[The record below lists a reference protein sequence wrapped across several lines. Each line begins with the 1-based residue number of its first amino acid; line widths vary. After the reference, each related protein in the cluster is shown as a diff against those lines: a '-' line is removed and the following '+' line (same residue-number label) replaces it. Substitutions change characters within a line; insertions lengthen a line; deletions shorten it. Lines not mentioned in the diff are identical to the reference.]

1 MDAPQLLCFL
11 MLAHS
16 FYRHGGVYPP
26 ISPIEEHK
34 MNDQTTDP
42 SLTKGRCRHCTARG
56 RQCRLPVVDTRSGFC
71 FRHAK
76 PQPLPSDSVDL
87 SAYFESAVT
96 INKFLANL
104 LALLTKG
111 RVSPRR
117 ASVLAYIAN
126 QLLHSHRAMDYDD
139 HRHSKDHVNIILDMP
154 RPTRD
159 EHPAKCACP
168 PRRASPA
175 CPEPLGESDRD

>member
-1 MDAPQLLCFL
+1 
-11 MLAHS
+11 
-16 FYRHGGVYPP
+16 
-26 ISPIEEHK
+26 

-154 RPTRD
+154 RPTRSRNED
-159 EHPAKCACP
+159 H
-168 PRRASPA
+168 SPTIQ
-175 CPEPLGESDRD
+175 RT